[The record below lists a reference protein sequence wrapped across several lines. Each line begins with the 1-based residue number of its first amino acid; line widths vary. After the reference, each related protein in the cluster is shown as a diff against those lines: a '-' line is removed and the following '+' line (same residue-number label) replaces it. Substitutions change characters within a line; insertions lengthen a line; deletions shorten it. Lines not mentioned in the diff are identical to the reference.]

1 MARSDCARG
10 GGGAAADEVSLGA
23 GKTKTVTVNVRRIGY
38 APWFGQ
44 LTLPDTAAVLR
55 VTLGRIAQSLAT
67 VSISGSESRAGLSL
81 TMKGFYDRWEMRQKG
96 LLSATFIGPEE
107 LEFRH
112 PDKITNMLRGLNG
125 VSFRQSIENEQVAFG
140 LNNQCQ
146 MAIVVD
152 GTEQCPLIGC
162 AANANNHGASIYR
175 APSAGWRTGN
185 ALSEQNA
192 VLIDRIL
199 EANDISAIEV
209 YPRGGNMPVSLQ
221 VADPACGVIAFW
233 TGSRK
238 PQSPSTATAPSPT
251 PAPSASDKPAA
262 PRRSVGSHAARPR
275 ESARSRPAKYRE
287 SLSVP

>member
-1 MARSDCARG
+1 MYAYVTVNG
-10 GGGAAADEVSLGA
+10 GVGMITDEKGQVSLGA
-23 GKTKTVTVNVRRIGY
+23 GKIKTVTVNVRRIGF

-44 LTLPDTAAVLR
+44 LTLPDTAAVMR
-55 VTLGRIAQSLAT
+55 VTLGRIAQDLAT
-67 VSISGSESRAGLSL
+67 VSISGSASRAGLSV

-107 LEFRH
+107 IEFRH

-125 VSFRQSIENEQVAFG
+125 VSFRQSAENEQVAFG
-140 LNNQCQ
+140 QNNQCQ

-152 GTEQCPLIGC
+152 GIEQCPLSGC
-162 AANANNHGASIYR
+162 HTSNNGASIMR
-175 APSAGWRTGN
+175 GSPGGGRGG

-209 YPRGGNMPVSLQ
+209 YPRGGNMPTSLQ
-221 VADPACGVIAFW
+221 VSNPACGVIAFW

-238 PQSPSTATAPSPT
+238 P
-251 PAPSASDKPAA
+251 
-262 PRRSVGSHAARPR
+262 
-275 ESARSRPAKYRE
+275 
-287 SLSVP
+287 